1 LAPVPRCRKRLTPEL
16 LLKLIQDHRATIV
29 FTAPTFYRQMATL
42 VKNFDLSSL
51 KKSVS
56 AGEALP
62 DATRQAWKAATGI
75 EMTDGL
81 GGTEMMH
88 IFVSSAG
95 ADVRPGAVGRVVPGY
110 EARIVDENMQPVPP
124 GTVGKLAV
132 RGPTG
137 CRYLDDPRQEAYVR
151 DGWNLPGDT
160 FMADADGYYFYQ
172 ARSDD
177 MIISAGY
184 NIAGPEVED
193 R

>member
-1 LAPVPRCRKRLTPEL
+1 MLCFPLRIGASTALAEKLTPET

-42 VKNFDLSSL
+42 APQFDLSSL

-88 IFVSSAG
+88 IFISGAG

-110 EARIVDENMQPVPP
+110 EARIVDE
-124 GTVGKLAV
+124 ASAA
-132 RGPTG
+132 G
-137 CRYLDDPRQEAYVR
+137 CHRARSASWPCAGHGLP
-151 DGWNLPGDT
+151 LPGRPAPDPLR
-160 FMADADGYYFYQ
+160 
-172 ARSDD
+172 ARRLEPARRHLHGRRRRLLLLSGR
-177 MIISAGY
+177 A
-184 NIAGPEVED
+184 
-193 R
+193 RTT